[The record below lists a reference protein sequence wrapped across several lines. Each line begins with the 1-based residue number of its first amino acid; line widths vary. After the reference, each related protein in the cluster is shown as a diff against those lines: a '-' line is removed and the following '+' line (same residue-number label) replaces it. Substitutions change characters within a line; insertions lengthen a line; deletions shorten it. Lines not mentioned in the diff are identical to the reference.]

1 MIPYKVILVN
11 LQIFTLIFYLQV
23 FNVGEGKGGVIA
35 PSTNLDPPHYD
46 GIECLALSGDTLF
59 SASRDFC
66 IKKWNLRTGELVRS
80 INNAHKDWI
89 CGLAHLPGGQVLVS
103 GCRAGVIKLWSTE
116 TCMPVG
122 EMKAHNSTI
131 NTIATNYSHI
141 FTASNDG
148 SIGMWRPRSN
158 YDRSP
163 DSESS

>member
-1 MIPYKVILVN
+1 MIPDKVTLVN
-11 LQIFTLIFYLQV
+11 PQIFTLVLYLQV

-103 GCRAGVIKLWSTE
+103 GCRAGIIKLWSWTVR
-116 TCMPVG
+116 TG
-122 EMKAHNSTI
+122 
-131 NTIATNYSHI
+131 
-141 FTASNDG
+141 
-148 SIGMWRPRSN
+148 
-158 YDRSP
+158 
-163 DSESS
+163 